1 VPAVKPARRLVLAAF
16 LGLGL
21 ASPAAADLASGLAA
35 YEAGDYFAAYRE
47 LRPLAELGDPTAQ
60 HVVARMYFTGQGVSR
75 DAQQGL
81 GWERKAAERGD
92 AQAQLD
98 LAMRYHYEI
107 DVPKDV
113 AEAAKWYRLAAEQN
127 LAVAQYRFG
136 LLILNELGEPRDFVH
151 AHMWL
156 NLAAAKLPPGEIRT
170 SVVTTREALAAK
182 MTTAQIKEAQT
193 LARDWKP
200 KPWSQLAA
208 PRPLP

>member
-1 VPAVKPARRLVLAAF
+1 MAVKAVRRLLLAGL
-16 LGLGL
+16 LGLTL
-21 ASPAAADLASGLAA
+21 TSPASADLAGGLAA
-35 YEAGDYFAAYRE
+35 YESGDYLAAYRE
-47 LRPLAELGDPTAQ
+47 LRTLAELGDPAAQ
-60 HVVARMYFTGQGVSR
+60 HILARMYFSGQGVPR

-107 DVPKDV
+107 DVPKDI

-127 LAVAQYRFG
+127 LAVAQYRLG
-136 LLILNELGEPRDFVH
+136 LLILNELGEPRDLIE
-151 AHMWL
+151 AHLWL

-182 MTTAQIKEAQT
+182 MTTAQIKEAQK
-193 LARDWKP
+193 LARDWQP

>member
-1 VPAVKPARRLVLAAF
+1 MAVKAVRRLLLAG
-16 LGLGL
+16 GLGL
-21 ASPAAADLASGLAA
+21 ALAAPAAADLAGGLAA
-35 YEAGDYFAAYRE
+35 YESGDYLVAYHE

-60 HVVARMYFTGQGVSR
+60 HIVARMYLTGQGVPR
-75 DAQQGL
+75 DEQQGI

-92 AQAQLD
+92 AQAQLG
-98 LAMRYHYEI
+98 LAMRYNYEI
-107 DVPKDV
+107 GVPKDI

-127 LAVAQYRFG
+127 LAVAQYRLG
-136 LLILNELGEPRDFVH
+136 LLILNELGEPRDLVE
-151 AHMWL
+151 AHLWL

-182 MTTAQIKEAQT
+182 MTTVQIKEAQA